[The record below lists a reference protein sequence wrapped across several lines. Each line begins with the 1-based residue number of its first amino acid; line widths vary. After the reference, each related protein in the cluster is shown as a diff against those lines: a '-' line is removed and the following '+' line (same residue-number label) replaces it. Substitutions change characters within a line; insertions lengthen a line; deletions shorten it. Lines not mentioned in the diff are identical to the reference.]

1 MSVFDDLETA
11 ANDII
16 IANDFQNGGLYRL
29 VSDSSQDGFNEEY
42 QYEPQFIREIRV
54 AIAKG
59 QTEFNSKYIGTTT
72 DKQIIVNDVI
82 QIVDARGKLKR
93 YVVTQFTPT
102 NEHTLLDLDEAR
114 INAT

>member
-16 IANDFQNGGLYRL
+16 IANDFKNGGLYRL
-29 VSDSSQDGFNEEY
+29 APNTGADGFNGEY
-42 QYEPQFIREIRV
+42 EYEPQFLREIRI

-59 QTEFNSKYIGTTT
+59 NTEFNSKYIGTTT
-72 DKQIIVNDVI
+72 DKDVQTNDVI
-82 QIVDARGKLKR
+82 QIVDPRGKLKR

-114 INAT
+114 INGA